1 MQICVWPL
9 GLRKILKVC
18 GQVPELPDQLPLTDN
33 TQLIAS
39 VLLNKL
45 YDDLSCD
52 PERTNFKDICEEY
65 IKYVGIAP
73 FLNQFRFQLS
83 QILTNMCDFIP
94 HSMGSFCFSL
104 RSKIDPKDMD
114 KTIHAVNT
122 ISGLLQGP
130 FDVGNALVGHQGIM
144 EMMVALCGSE
154 RDVDQMVAVEA
165 LIHSS
170 SKMSRASFFIT
181 NGVSLLK
188 DIYKKTKN
196 EKIKIRAL
204 VVSLHR
210 KQVKY

>member
-1 MQICVWPL
+1 MQNLQNTDPL
-9 GLRKILKVC
+9 
-18 GQVPELPDQLPLTDN
+18 
-33 TQLIAS
+33 
-39 VLLNKL
+39 
-45 YDDLSCD
+45 
-52 PERTNFKDICEEY
+52 
-65 IKYVGIAP
+65 
-73 FLNQFRFQLS
+73 
-83 QILTNMCDFIP
+83 QILANMCVFIS
-94 HSMGSFCFSL
+94 HSIFLLSL

-210 KQVKY
+210 KEVTYLRTGLLIS